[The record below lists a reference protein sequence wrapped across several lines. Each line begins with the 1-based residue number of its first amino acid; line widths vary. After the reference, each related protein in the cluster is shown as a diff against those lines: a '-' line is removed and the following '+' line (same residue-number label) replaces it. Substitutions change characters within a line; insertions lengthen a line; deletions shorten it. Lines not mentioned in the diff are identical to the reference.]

1 MAKKLND
8 SSTATRLAKLNET
21 IQEDNK
27 KTEITNF
34 IPIDSIIF
42 NEDNVFGFDDSEESI
57 AELAENI
64 EENGLLHNIVVVEV
78 KDNKYLLISGERRTK
93 AMKYLGRDTIKATIK
108 KDLTDLEVLKM
119 LFFANSETREYSV
132 EEKVKIIKSF
142 TEKLEKFENTSEKE
156 SAQKFRQYVAKA
168 FNVSERQ
175 AYKLIS
181 ITSELIE
188 PLKSLLFDDV
198 IGINTAA
205 SLAQLPGEY
214 QDYAVQIVMAA
225 AKNGEKK
232 FVEAQAEDFAKR
244 AKNIISK
251 ANTSLAKQNTSRI
264 YYNTKLAQA
273 KEELAKANEALE
285 GADLEDNQEA
295 VEKKNAAEHDI
306 DKYNTKLEQ
315 LNKDFDVEKQKQDS
329 EVNKVY
335 TNTVFSVSQGLDDVH
350 KDKSGKI
357 AQDKMIAK
365 EVHVIETAL
374 DKLRKMKPDNE
385 LAEIQDFLDQ
395 YKGKYCV

>member
-1 MAKKLND
+1 MAKKLNNT
-8 SSTATRLAKLNET
+8 SAVNRLKELNET
-21 IQEDNK
+21 IKNDNK
-27 KTEITNF
+27 KEEITNF
-34 IPIDSIIF
+34 IPINSIVF
-42 NEDNVFGFDDSEESI
+42 NDDNVFNIDDSDESI
-57 AELAENI
+57 AELAQNI
-64 EENGLLHNIVVVEV
+64 EENGLLHNIVVVET
-78 KDNKYLLISGERRTK
+78 KDNQYLLISGERRTK
-93 AMKYLGRDTIKATIK
+93 AMKYLGRETIKATIR
-108 KDLTDLEVLKM
+108 KDLSDLEVLKM
-119 LFFANSETREYSV
+119 LFFANSETREYTI
-132 EEKVKIIKSF
+132 EEKIKIIKSF
-142 TEKLEKFENTSEKE
+142 TEKLEKFENTDEKE
-156 SAQKFRQYVAKA
+156 AAQKFRQYVAQA

-181 ITSELIE
+181 ISSELIE
-188 PLKSLLFDDV
+188 PLKALLFDDV

-205 SLAQLPGEY
+205 SLAQLPEEY
-214 QDYAVQIVMAA
+214 QDYAIKIVDAA
-225 AKNGEKK
+225 SKNGDKK
-232 FVEAQAEDFAKR
+232 FVENQAEDFAKR

-285 GADLEDNQEA
+285 NIDDQEA
-295 VEKKNAAEHDI
+295 AEKKIAAEQNI

-329 EVNKVY
+329 EVNKIY
-335 TNTVFSVSQGLDDVH
+335 TNTVFSVNQGLDDVH

-365 EVHVIETAL
+365 EVHAIENAL

-385 LAEIQDFLDQ
+385 LAGIQDFLDK
-395 YKGKYCV
+395 YKSKYCL

>member
-1 MAKKLND
+1 MAKKLNNT
-8 SSTATRLAKLNET
+8 SAVNRLKELNET
-21 IQEDNK
+21 IKNDNK
-27 KTEITNF
+27 KEEITNF
-34 IPIDSIIF
+34 IPIDSIVF
-42 NEDNVFGFDDSEESI
+42 NDDNVFNIDDSDESI
-57 AELAENI
+57 AELAQNI
-64 EENGLLHNIVVVEV
+64 EENGLLHNIVVVET

-93 AMKYLGRDTIKATIK
+93 AMKYLGRETIKATIR
-108 KDLTDLEVLKM
+108 KDLSDLEVLKM
-119 LFFANSETREYSV
+119 LFFANSETREYTT
-132 EEKVKIIKSF
+132 EEKIKIIKSF
-142 TEKLEKFENTSEKE
+142 TEKLEKFENTDEKE
-156 SAQKFRQYVAKA
+156 AAQKFRQYVAQA

-181 ITSELIE
+181 ISSELIE
-188 PLKSLLFDDV
+188 PLKALLFDDV

-205 SLAQLPGEY
+205 SLAQLPEEY
-214 QDYAVQIVMAA
+214 QDYAIKIVDAA
-225 AKNGEKK
+225 SKNGDKK
-232 FVEAQAEDFAKR
+232 FVENQAEDFAKR

-285 GADLEDNQEA
+285 NIDDQEA
-295 VEKKNAAEHDI
+295 AEKKIAAEQNI

-329 EVNKVY
+329 EVNKIY
-335 TNTVFSVSQGLDDVH
+335 TNTVFSVNQGLDDVH

-365 EVHVIETAL
+365 EIHAIENAL

-385 LAEIQDFLDQ
+385 LAGIQDFLDK
-395 YKGKYCV
+395 YKSKYCL

>member
-1 MAKKLND
+1 MAKKLNNT
-8 SSTATRLAKLNET
+8 SAVNRLKELNET
-21 IQEDNK
+21 IKNDNK
-27 KTEITNF
+27 KEEITNF
-34 IPIDSIIF
+34 IPIDSIVF
-42 NEDNVFGFDDSEESI
+42 NDDNVFNIDDSDESI
-57 AELAENI
+57 AELAQNI
-64 EENGLLHNIVVVEV
+64 EENGLLHNIVVVET

-93 AMKYLGRDTIKATIK
+93 AMKYLGRETIKATIR
-108 KDLTDLEVLKM
+108 KDLSDLEVLKM
-119 LFFANSETREYSV
+119 LFFANSETREYTI
-132 EEKVKIIKSF
+132 EEKIKIIKSF
-142 TEKLEKFENTSEKE
+142 TEKLEKFENTDEKE
-156 SAQKFRQYVAKA
+156 AAQKFRTYVAQA

-181 ITSELIE
+181 ISSELIE
-188 PLKSLLFDDV
+188 PLKALLFDDV

-205 SLAQLPGEY
+205 SLAQLPEEY
-214 QDYAVQIVMAA
+214 QDYAIKIVDAA
-225 AKNGEKK
+225 SKNGDKK
-232 FVEAQAEDFAKR
+232 FVENQAEDFAKR

-285 GADLEDNQEA
+285 NIDDQEA
-295 VEKKNAAEHDI
+295 AEKKIAAEQNI

-329 EVNKVY
+329 EVNKIY
-335 TNTVFSVSQGLDDVH
+335 TNTVFSVNQGLDDVH

-365 EVHVIETAL
+365 EVHAIENAL

-385 LAEIQDFLDQ
+385 LAGIQDFLDK
-395 YKGKYCV
+395 YKSKYCL

>member
-1 MAKKLND
+1 MAKKLNNT
-8 SSTATRLAKLNET
+8 SAVNRLKELNET
-21 IQEDNK
+21 IKNDNK
-27 KTEITNF
+27 KEEITNF
-34 IPIDSIIF
+34 IPIDSIVF
-42 NEDNVFGFDDSEESI
+42 NDDNVFNIDDSDESI
-57 AELAENI
+57 AELAQNI
-64 EENGLLHNIVVVEV
+64 EENGLLHNIVVVET
-78 KDNKYLLISGERRTK
+78 KDNQYLLISGERRTK
-93 AMKYLGRDTIKATIK
+93 AMKYLGRETIKATIR
-108 KDLTDLEVLKM
+108 KDLSDLEVLKM
-119 LFFANSETREYSV
+119 LFFANSETREYTI
-132 EEKVKIIKSF
+132 EEKIKIIKSF
-142 TEKLEKFENTSEKE
+142 TEKLEKFENTDEKE
-156 SAQKFRQYVAKA
+156 AAQKFRQYVAQA

-181 ITSELIE
+181 ISSELIE
-188 PLKSLLFDDV
+188 PLKALLFDDV

-205 SLAQLPGEY
+205 SLAQLPEEY
-214 QDYAVQIVMAA
+214 QDYAIKIVDAA
-225 AKNGEKK
+225 SKNGDKK
-232 FVEAQAEDFAKR
+232 FVENQAEDFAKR

-285 GADLEDNQEA
+285 NIDDQEA
-295 VEKKNAAEHDI
+295 AEKKIAAEQNI

-329 EVNKVY
+329 EVNKIY
-335 TNTVFSVSQGLDDVH
+335 SNTVFSVNQGLDDVH

-365 EVHVIETAL
+365 EVHAIENAL

-385 LAEIQDFLDQ
+385 LAGIQDFLDQ
-395 YKGKYCV
+395 YKSKYCV

>member
-1 MAKKLND
+1 MAKKLNNT
-8 SSTATRLAKLNET
+8 SAVNRLKELNET
-21 IQEDNK
+21 IKNDNK
-27 KTEITNF
+27 KEEITNF

-42 NEDNVFGFDDSEESI
+42 NDDNVFNIDDSDESI
-57 AELAENI
+57 AELAQNI
-64 EENGLLHNIVVVEV
+64 EENGLLHNIVVVETE
-78 KDNKYLLISGERRTK
+78 NNQYLLISGERRTK
-93 AMKYLGRDTIKATIK
+93 AMKHLGRDTIKATIK
-108 KDLTDLEVLKM
+108 KDLSDLEVLKM
-119 LFFANSETREYSV
+119 LFFANSETREYTI
-132 EEKVKIIKSF
+132 EEKIKIIKSF
-142 TEKLEKFENTSEKE
+142 TEKLEKFENTDEKE
-156 SAQKFRQYVAKA
+156 AAQKFRTYVAQA

-181 ITSELIE
+181 ISSELIE
-188 PLKSLLFDDV
+188 PLKVLLFDDV

-205 SLAQLPGEY
+205 SLAQLPEEY
-214 QDYAVQIVMAA
+214 QDYAIKIVDAA
-225 AKNGEKK
+225 SKNGDKK
-232 FVEAQAEDFAKR
+232 FVENQAEDFAKR

-273 KEELAKANEALE
+273 KEELAKVNEALE
-285 GADLEDNQEA
+285 NIDDQEA
-295 VEKKNAAEHDI
+295 AEKKITAEQNI

-329 EVNKVY
+329 EVNKIY
-335 TNTVFSVSQGLDDVH
+335 TNTVFSVNQGLDDVH

-365 EVHVIETAL
+365 EVHAIENAL

-385 LAEIQDFLDQ
+385 LAGIQDFLDQ
-395 YKGKYCV
+395 YKSKYCV

>member
-1 MAKKLND
+1 MAKKLNNT
-8 SSTATRLAKLNET
+8 SAVNRLKELNET
-21 IQEDNK
+21 IKNDNK
-27 KTEITNF
+27 KEEITNF
-34 IPIDSIIF
+34 IPIDSIVF
-42 NEDNVFGFDDSEESI
+42 NNDNVFNIDDSDESI
-57 AELAENI
+57 TELAQNI
-64 EENGLLHNIVVVEV
+64 EENGLLHNIVVVET

-93 AMKYLGRDTIKATIK
+93 AMKYLGRETIKATIR
-108 KDLTDLEVLKM
+108 KDLSDLEVLKM
-119 LFFANSETREYSV
+119 LFFANSETREYTI
-132 EEKVKIIKSF
+132 EEKIKIIKSF
-142 TEKLEKFENTSEKE
+142 TEKLEKFENTNEKE
-156 SAQKFRQYVAKA
+156 AAQKFRQYVAQA

-175 AYKLIS
+175 AYRLIAIS
-181 ITSELIE
+181 SELIE
-188 PLKSLLFDDV
+188 PLKALLFDDV

-205 SLAQLPGEY
+205 SLAQLPEEY
-214 QDYAVQIVMAA
+214 QDYAIKIVDAA
-225 AKNGEKK
+225 SKNGDKK
-232 FVEAQAEDFAKR
+232 FVENQAEDFAKR

-285 GADLEDNQEA
+285 NIDDQEA
-295 VEKKNAAEHDI
+295 AEKKIAAEQNI

-329 EVNKVY
+329 EVNKIY
-335 TNTVFSVSQGLDDVH
+335 TNTVFSVNQGLDDVH

-365 EVHVIETAL
+365 EVHAIENAL

-385 LAEIQDFLDQ
+385 LAGIQDFLDQ
-395 YKGKYCV
+395 YKSKYCV